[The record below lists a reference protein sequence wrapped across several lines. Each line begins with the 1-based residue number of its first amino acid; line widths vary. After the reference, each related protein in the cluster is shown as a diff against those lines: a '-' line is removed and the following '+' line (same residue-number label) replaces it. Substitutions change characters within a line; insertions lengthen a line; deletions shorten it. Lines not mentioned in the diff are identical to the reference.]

1 MRSLI
6 GHLMADLTSWMDNV
20 FLWFFQSMFLKYR
33 SNLLLKFV
41 KFLLFYYYFILL
53 FLLIK
58 ESSEKFLKSCC
69 HEINKKRRNYGE
81 MYSFFKQNVSEIR
94 KIYTNSQIK

>member
-1 MRSLI
+1 
-6 GHLMADLTSWMDNV
+6 
-20 FLWFFQSMFLKYR
+20 MFLKYR
-33 SNLLLKFV
+33 RNLLLKFV

-69 HEINKKRRNYGE
+69 HEINKKDETMAKCILSLSKMCLKLG
-81 MYSFFKQNVSEIR
+81 K
-94 KIYTNSQIK
+94 YTLTVKLNNSGAQQDLSLFIETT